1 MVRGRPSKSEI
12 REKIT
17 ALLDRL
23 QFSYGYEIYKH
34 YQSVFDNVTSRVIY
48 YHLKKGVEL
57 GEFVNVNVERVV
69 GDFSWGA
76 ESERVYY
83 ALGPFAKTR
92 QDWWK
97 KTDDLNIKPNS
108 IDYNWSN
115 EIKKQIKEL
124 KDKFKEPG
132 GNKKMLLDRCDKLIE
147 WSKSKTKDSK
157 LIKQIK
163 NIKTLI
169 KNDV

>member
-1 MVRGRPSKSEI
+1 MGRGRPSKSEI

-34 YQSVFDNVTSRVIY
+34 YQSIFDNATARVIY

-57 GEFVNVNVERVV
+57 GEFVTVNVERVV
-69 GDFSWGA
+69 GNFSWGA
-76 ESERVYY
+76 ETERVYY

-92 QDWWK
+92 QEWWK
-97 KTDDLNIKPNS
+97 KTADLNLKPND
-108 IDYNWSN
+108 ITYDWGT
-115 EIKKQIKEL
+115 EIKNQIKIL
-124 KDKFKEPG
+124 KKEVKKGG
-132 GNKKMLLDRCDKLIE
+132 GNKKRLINKCNKLLNWCKL
-147 WSKSKTKDSK
+147 KTKNPD

-163 NIKTLI
+163 NIKSFI
-169 KNDV
+169 K